1 MPSAKGGMD
10 DTDDHRFKFVN
21 PFGPPHPHDES
32 LGASM
37 HMRTVKRPTL
47 DEAAADLQSI
57 SKSSGGGKQ
66 MVRPLS
72 RFELTS
78 RVMQSMDRRITS
90 DGAKR
95 NSLSLPSLRAS
106 PRG

>member
-1 MPSAKGGMD
+1 M
-10 DTDDHRFKFVN
+10 
-21 PFGPPHPHDES
+21 
-32 LGASM
+32 
-37 HMRTVKRPTL
+37 
-47 DEAAADLQSI
+47 DLQSI

-78 RVMQSMDRRITS
+78 RVMQTMDRRIAS
-90 DGAKR
+90 DQHGAAKR
-95 NSLSLPSLRAS
+95 HSVSLPSLRAS